1 MVQGVARHLDL
12 QGHRGARGLMPE
24 NTLPG
29 FAAALSIGVTTI
41 ELDAAVTADGVVVAS
56 HDRRLNPDLTRR
68 GNGLWLSRPGPDIHS
83 LTLGALRGYDVGRIK
98 PGSAYAD
105 EFPAQAGWDGI
116 AIPTLD
122 EVIGLTE
129 AAGNAR
135 VRFNVEIKSSPL
147 EPAATLPPERY
158 ASAVLETLDRLGVGE
173 RSTLQ
178 SFDWRASQWA
188 LAQATDVRI
197 SCLSV
202 EQSRFDTIERA
213 GAAGSPWTAGL
224 EVGEHDGSI
233 PRLLDALGVA
243 VWSPFHGDLTD
254 RDLAE
259 AHRLGLEVVVWTANE
274 PSVMRALI
282 ERGVD
287 GIITDY
293 PDRLREVVLELG
305 LPVPEPT
312 PVAFESG

>member
-173 RSTLQ
+173 RGRCSPSIGAPPNGRSRRLPMFG
-178 SFDWRASQWA
+178 SPASAWSSPGSIRSSA
-188 LAQATDVRI
+188 LAPPARRGRRD
-197 SCLSV
+197 
-202 EQSRFDTIERA
+202 SR
-213 GAAGSPWTAGL
+213 
-224 EVGEHDGSI
+224 
-233 PRLLDALGVA
+233 
-243 VWSPFHGDLTD
+243 
-254 RDLAE
+254 
-259 AHRLGLEVVVWTANE
+259 
-274 PSVMRALI
+274 
-282 ERGVD
+282 
-287 GIITDY
+287 
-293 PDRLREVVLELG
+293 
-305 LPVPEPT
+305 
-312 PVAFESG
+312 